1 MAAMAG
7 ASVSG
12 VSDDV
17 GPHMLIRLISQLSPK
32 QCEDLLLDITES
44 LGQRREY
51 DKDKC
56 PDILVELLDQLG
68 DMSWDIF
75 SDALYDVTRKDVSK
89 ALGKSFNKGKASLMT
104 DDAKGYAEG
113 YRRRKRGFKTFI
125 IPKGARLE
133 TSGARV
139 NKRDLNSLKEEDLI
153 VEREQQPPYSRP
165 LTAWRHPLIYWMI
178 FGFFGAAVLT
188 AVIILVIVKSSD
200 DEGTDE
206 EEHSVLSV

>member
-1 MAAMAG
+1 MLHLLLQPFT
-7 ASVSG
+7 VP
-12 VSDDV
+12 DDV
-17 GPHMLIRLISQLSPK
+17 GPHMLLRLISQLSPK

-56 PDILVELLDQLG
+56 PGILMELLDQLG

-75 SDALYDVTRKDVSK
+75 SDALYDVTRNDVSK

-113 YRRRKRGFKTFI
+113 YHRRKRGLKTFI

-139 NKRDLNSLKEEDLI
+139 NKRDLNSLEDEDLI
-153 VEREQQPPYSRP
+153 VDREQQSYSRP
-165 LTAWRHPLIYWMI
+165 LTAWCHPLIYWMI
-178 FGFFGAAVLT
+178 FGFFGAAVLI

-200 DEGTDE
+200 DEETD